1 MFFNIEANNFLYVF
15 NLQNTKSVVL
25 RMTTACGS
33 SGDFLDSRCDDT
45 FLFSIRL
52 ADVYG
57 PVLLLVLYSLWE
69 L

>member
-52 ADVYG
+52 ADV
-57 PVLLLVLYSLWE
+57 
-69 L
+69 